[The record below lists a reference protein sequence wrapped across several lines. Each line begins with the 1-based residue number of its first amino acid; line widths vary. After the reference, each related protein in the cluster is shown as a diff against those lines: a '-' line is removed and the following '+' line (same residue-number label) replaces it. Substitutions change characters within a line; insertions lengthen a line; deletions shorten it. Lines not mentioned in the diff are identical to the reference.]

1 MTKEEL
7 LKAKQD
13 LLKLETLKL
22 SGYPTIDK
30 PWTVNY
36 NQKELGKEI
45 PKRTVFQEV
54 YNNNCSFPK
63 DLALEFFGN
72 KINYSTFFKKR
83 LLISSN
89 LNMT

>member
-36 NQKELGKEI
+36 NQKKLE
-45 PKRTVFQEV
+45 EV
-54 YNNNCSFPK
+54 YNI
-63 DLALEFFGN
+63 
-72 KINYSTFFKKR
+72 KI
-83 LLISSN
+83 
-89 LNMT
+89 

>member
-45 PKRTVFQEV
+45 PKRTVFD
-54 YNNNCSFPK
+54 YN
-63 DLALEFFGN
+63 
-72 KINYSTFFKKR
+72 
-83 LLISSN
+83 
-89 LNMT
+89 